1 MPCFDNQEVAFSIS
15 IDNSYAS
22 AAVVLE
28 DLDIASWKAARSTL
42 LRLTGEDHDGVAPDS
57 PFVPREVPLKQ
68 QVFPGM
74 PDIDYEVVR
83 AKDRAL
89 RRRRRR
95 RR

>member
-1 MPCFDNQEVAFSIS
+1 MFIVA
-15 IDNSYAS
+15 
-22 AAVVLE
+22 
-28 DLDIASWKAARSTL
+28 
-42 LRLTGEDHDGVAPDS
+42 LTGQKPFPEGDDLPLFSGTPQNVADS

-74 PDIDYEVVR
+74 PDVDYEVVR

-95 RR
+95 TR